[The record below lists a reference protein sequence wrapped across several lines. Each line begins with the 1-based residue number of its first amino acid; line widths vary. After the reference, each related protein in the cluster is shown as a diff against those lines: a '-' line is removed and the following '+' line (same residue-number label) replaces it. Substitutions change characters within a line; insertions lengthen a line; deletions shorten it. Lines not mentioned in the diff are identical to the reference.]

1 MSESHLSI
9 SVNNLLPLSI
19 ISGFRNVCEKAPEG
33 IEQALV
39 IRVSALGGRKDNKEK
54 ACAT

>member
-19 ISGFRNVCEKAPEG
+19 ISGFRNICEKAPEG
-33 IEQALV
+33 IEQARV